1 MKDLLEYVEI
11 QKLLEIGKTKQVITY
26 DELNKNLPQDIIEED
41 RIDDVLILLKDANIT
56 IQDETLSQEELNK
69 IIANESK
76 KDAKKK
82 VISGGTASLSDDP
95 IRIYLKEIGKVDLL
109 SAEDEVELAK
119 KIEDGEELINSS
131 IRKVGITLI
140 EFSNLLEKIS
150 ADPIDPNRPIVTIRS
165 DSKDYS
171 AEKKRLKSKYKDILD
186 SFMKKVFYFKSLL
199 EKNRTLKNP
208 EEKEKLAA
216 EIAKVQEE
224 AFDIMFSHEIDN
236 QDILY
241 LADSVVDVM
250 NKIVEIEN
258 QNKKILSKFR
268 IKNTKDFKELIKE
281 LEDHEQRREIEEEY
295 GYSAEKIHDLYK
307 KKTRNDAQLKAYEQ
321 KYFNS
326 IEEIKKFGN
335 NIYCGV
341 QKVNHAKSKLVNA
354 NLRLVVSIAKK
365 YTNRGLQFF
374 DLIQEGNIGLIKAV
388 DKFEYKKGYKFSTYA
403 TWWIRQAITRS
414 ISDQARTIR
423 VPVHMIEQINKVHR
437 ETRRLMQV
445 HGREPTTDEIAEA
458 LGWSVG
464 KVKSVRNVARE
475 PVSLETPIGEEDD
488 SSLGEFIEDKGFEN
502 PLEYVIN
509 NDFKEIFRKLIK
521 NLPVKEQ
528 NVLHMRYGFEDGC
541 ASTLE
546 QVGNYFNVTRERIRQ
561 IESKAKSKLRN
572 SKNRKMLEDFIDNN
586 INNINNN

>member
-1 MKDLLEYVEI
+1 MKSLLEYLEI
-11 QKLLEIGKTKQVITY
+11 RKLLEIGRVKNSITY
-26 DELNKNLPQDIIEED
+26 EEINKNLPQEVLEEE
-41 RIDDVLILLKDANIT
+41 RIDDVLILLKEANIT
-56 IQDETLSQEELNK
+56 VQDETLTSEAFEEIL
-69 IIANESK
+69 EETK
-76 KDAKKK
+76 KETKKK

-109 SAEDEVELAK
+109 DAEEEVKLAQ
-119 KIEDGEELINSS
+119 KIEQGEKMVFTS

-150 ADPIDPNRPIVTIRS
+150 ADPIDPDRPIVTIRS

-171 AEKKRLKSKYKDILD
+171 SEKKRLKSKYKDILD
-186 SFMKKVFYFKSLL
+186 SFMKKVLSFKSLL
-199 EKNRTLKNP
+199 ERVKSAKTQL
-208 EEKEKLAA
+208 EKDELGK
-216 EIAKVQEE
+216 EILRVREE
-224 AFDIMFSHEIDN
+224 AFEIMFAHEIDN
-236 QDILY
+236 QDILKI
-241 LADSVVDVM
+241 AEG
-250 NKIVEIEN
+250 IVEIVRRIEDIEL
-258 QNKKILSKFR
+258 QNKKILKRFK
-268 IKNTKDFKELIKE
+268 IVNTKQFREIVRD
-281 LEDHEQRREIEEEY
+281 LEEHGLRRSIEEEY
-295 GYSAEKIHDLYK
+295 GISAEKIREYYK
-307 KKTRNDAQLKAYEQ
+307 KRTRNEATLKSYEQ
-321 KYFNS
+321 KYFNT
-326 IEEIKKFGN
+326 IEEIKLYGN
-335 NIYCGV
+335 EIARGV
-341 QKVNHAKSKLVNA
+341 FLVKNAKDKLVKA

-365 YTNRGLQFF
+365 YTNRGLLFF

-437 ETRRLMQV
+437 ETRKLMQIY
-445 HGREPTTDEIAEA
+445 GREPTTDEIAHA
-458 LGWSVG
+458 LGWPVS

-509 NDFKEIFRKLIK
+509 RDFKDIFRKLIK

-546 QVGNYFNVTRERIRQ
+546 QVGNSFNVTRERIRQ

-586 INNINNN
+586 

>member
-11 QKLLEIGKTKQVITY
+11 QKLLEIGKAKKVITY
-26 DELNKNLPQDIIEED
+26 DEMNRNLPQEIIIDE
-41 RIDDVLILLKDANIT
+41 RIDDVLILLKEAEIT
-56 IQDETLSQEELNK
+56 IQEEILSQKELNDL
-69 IIANESK
+69 IVAESK
-76 KDAKKK
+76 KDDKKK
-82 VISGGTASLSDDP
+82 VISGGTAPIEDP
-95 IRIYLKEIGKVDLL
+95 IRIYLKEIGKVTLL
-109 SAEDEVELAK
+109 DPQKEVELAK
-119 KIEDGEELINSS
+119 EIEAGEELINSS

-186 SFMKKVFYFKSLL
+186 SFMKKVFQFKSLL
-199 EKNRTLKNP
+199 EKNRTVKKP
-208 EEKEKLAA
+208 EEKEKLAI

-236 QDILY
+236 QDILHI
-241 LADSVVDVM
+241 ADSAVDIAR
-250 NKIVEIEN
+250 KISEIEG
-258 QNKKILSKFR
+258 QNKKILGKFN
-268 IKNTKDFKELIKE
+268 IKNTKDFKDLIKE
-281 LEDHEQRREIEEEY
+281 LDDYEQRKEIEEEY
-295 GYSAEKIHDLYK
+295 GFSAEKIHNLYK
-307 KKTRNDAQLKAYEQ
+307 TKMRNDAQLKAYEQ

-326 IEEIKKFGN
+326 IDDIKKFGT
-335 NIYCGV
+335 NISIGV
-341 QKVNHAKSKLVNA
+341 DKVKRAKVELVNA

-365 YTNRGLQFF
+365 YTNRGLHFF

-423 VPVHMIEQINKVHR
+423 IPVHMIEQINKVQR
-437 ETRRLMQV
+437 ESRRLMQEY
-445 HGREPTTDEIAEA
+445 GREPTTEEIATA

-475 PVSLETPIGEEDD
+475 PMSLEAPVGEEED
-488 SSLGEFIEDKGFEN
+488 SSMGEFIEDKRFEN
-502 PLEYVIN
+502 PVDYVVHSN
-509 NDFKEIFRKLIK
+509 FKEILRKTVK
-521 NLPVKEQ
+521 TLPVKEQ
-528 NVLHMRYGFEDGC
+528 NVLYMRYGFEDGC
-541 ASTLE
+541 AATLE
-546 QVGNYFNVTRERIRQ
+546 QVGNFHGVTRERIRQ

-572 SKNRKMLEDFIDNN
+572 SKNRKILEDFIDNN
-586 INNINNN
+586 NN